1 MGAITG
7 ARVKG
12 VVEVAPGRKLS
23 FAEFGRH
30 DGRAVVWLH
39 GTPGARTQVP
49 EEARSF
55 AVREGL
61 RIVGI
66 DRPGIGRST
75 AHVYRDVASFADDL
89 GVVLDALGIDHCAV
103 IGLSGGGPYAL
114 AAGARLPERVTGVGS
129 LGGVAPTVG
138 PDAASGG
145 IVDIARLAQPL
156 LRVGRVP
163 LGFGLS
169 CVVQAVT
176 PLGSPIIGLYARFSP
191 AGDRALLTHE
201 DFKAVFLGDLTRQ
214 GRRQFSAPFAD
225 ILLFGRDWGFRLDEV
240 KVPVH
245 WWHGEA
251 DNIIPF
257 AHGLHMVERLPDGHL
272 HAIAGGG
279 HLAGF
284 GVSGEVLEAL
294 VV

>member
-1 MGAITG
+1 MAAITG

-12 VVEVAPGRKLS
+12 IIEVAPGRKLS

-49 EEARSF
+49 EEARLI
-55 AVREGL
+55 AAREGL
-61 RIVGI
+61 RIIGI

-75 AHVYRDVASFADDL
+75 AHVYRDVADFADDL
-89 GVVLDALGIDHCAV
+89 RVVLDALGIDECAV

-114 AAGARLPERVTGVGS
+114 AGAARLTERVTAVGS

-138 PDAASGG
+138 PDAAPGG
-145 IVDIARLAQPL
+145 IVDLARRTQPFL
-156 LRVGRVP
+156 KFVRVP

-169 CVVQAVT
+169 RVVQAVT
-176 PLGSPIIGLYARFSP
+176 PLGDPLIGLYARFSP
-191 AGDRALLTHE
+191 PGDRALLSHE
-201 DFKAVFLGDLTRQ
+201 DFKSVFLGDLTRQ

-225 ILLFGRDWGFRLDEV
+225 IMLFGRDWGFRLDDV

-245 WWHGEA
+245 WWHGDA

-257 AHGLHMVERLPDGHL
+257 AHGAHMVDRLPDAHL
-272 HAIAGGG
+272 HAIPGGG

-284 GVSGEVLEAL
+284 GVSSEVLEAVL
-294 VV
+294 G

>member
-1 MGAITG
+1 MAAITG

-12 VVEVAPGRKLS
+12 IIEVAPGRKLS

-49 EEARSF
+49 EEARLI
-55 AVREGL
+55 AAREGL
-61 RIVGI
+61 RIIGI

-75 AHVYRDVASFADDL
+75 AHVYRDVADFADDL
-89 GVVLDALGIDHCAV
+89 RVVLDAL
-103 IGLSGGGPYAL
+103 
-114 AAGARLPERVTGVGS
+114 VTAVGS

-138 PDAASGG
+138 PDAAPGG
-145 IVDIARLAQPL
+145 IVDLARRTQPFL
-156 LRVGRVP
+156 KFVRVP

-169 CVVQAVT
+169 RFVQAVT
-176 PLGSPIIGLYARFSP
+176 PLGDPLIGLYARFSP
-191 AGDRALLTHE
+191 PGDRALLSHE
-201 DFKAVFLGDLTRQ
+201 DFKSVFLGDLTRQ

-225 ILLFGRDWGFRLDEV
+225 IMLFGRDWGFRLDDV

-245 WWHGEA
+245 WWHGDA

-257 AHGLHMVERLPDGHL
+257 AHGAHMVDRLPDAHL
-272 HAIAGGG
+272 HAIPGGG

-284 GVSGEVLEAL
+284 GVSSEVLEAVL
-294 VV
+294 G